1 MKEAE
6 VKMTLKKIIF
16 SFITIDM
23 LLNRVLY
30 THTLVDLRCLCFDM
44 MIKKTVE
51 QNKLK

>member
-6 VKMTLKKIIF
+6 VKMALKEIIF
-16 SFITIDM
+16 SFITIDT
-23 LLNRVLY
+23 LLNGILY
-30 THTLVDLRCLCFDM
+30 VYTLVDSECLCFDI